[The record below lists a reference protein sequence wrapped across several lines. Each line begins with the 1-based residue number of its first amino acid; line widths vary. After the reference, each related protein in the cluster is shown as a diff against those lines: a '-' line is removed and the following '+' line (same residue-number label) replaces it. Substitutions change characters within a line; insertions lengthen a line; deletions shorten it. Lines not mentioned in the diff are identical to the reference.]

1 MPISRFRPRIS
12 LGMERDLKMVAALN
26 NMTVNAYVEQ
36 KLRPYVQADLREA
49 MTNNLD
55 VLQLI
60 EPEDTTY
67 AEPPSLPERE
77 EEEQTVPPA
86 PTSDA
91 TVPAPTE

>member
-36 KLRPYVQADLREA
+36 KLRPYVQADLRQA
-49 MTNNLD
+49 MTHNLD
-55 VLQLI
+55 VLKLI
-60 EPEDTTY
+60 EPEEDTTF
-67 AEPPSLPERE
+67 AAPPSLPEE
-77 EEEQTVPPA
+77 EEEQTVPPS